1 MMINPRSGWEGDFY
15 CDEGSHEIQ
24 GKIIPVPWEKNM
36 CICSGTSWGWI
47 PEDPPRDLD
56 WLIRMVAD
64 VITRDGNILINFGPD
79 GQGEIPQEAQA
90 RARELGKWL
99 KENAEAVYGTR
110 GGPLEPVDKVYGT
123 TYNGDH
129 IYLHI
134 QDRNAFAGS
143 VLPLTGYRVLTAE
156 CSGTPVEF
164 TQNDE
169 GVIITLPQS
178 LPEAADTIVKIRVD
192 HPMEEQT
199 DAKIYFTGK

>member
-1 MMINPRSGWEGDFY
+1 
-15 CDEGSHEIQ
+15 
-24 GKIIPVPWEKNM
+24 
-36 CICSGTSWGWI
+36 
-47 PEDPPRDLD
+47 
-56 WLIRMVAD
+56 MVAD

-110 GGPLEPVDKVYGT
+110 GGPLEPVDKVYGM
-123 TYNGDH
+123 TYNEDH

-134 QDRNAFAGS
+134 QDRKAFAGRS
-143 VLPLTGYRVLTAE
+143 LPLTGYRVLTAE
-156 CSGTPVEF
+156 CGGTSVEF

-169 GVIITLPQS
+169 GVIITLPQG
-178 LPEAADTIVKIRVD
+178 LPKAADTIVKIRVD
-192 HPMEEQT
+192 RPVEEQA